1 MYESDAVASIF
12 RFYIFAFRSTMQ
24 RVSAKNGQWTPLVSK
39 MLTKED
45 RFSQTTF
52 PHSLVCGWECT
63 FSEGDN
69 WYQSIGARHK

>member
-24 RVSAKNGQWTPLVSK
+24 RQEPIKGSWQRVSAKNGQWTPIVSK

-45 RFSQTTF
+45 SFS
-52 PHSLVCGWECT
+52 
-63 FSEGDN
+63 
-69 WYQSIGARHK
+69 

>member
-45 RFSQTTF
+45 RFS
-52 PHSLVCGWECT
+52 
-63 FSEGDN
+63 
-69 WYQSIGARHK
+69 